1 MGQKQERR
9 PSASEGRKEV
19 ESYLNLKL
27 LGRVVTYAIVVLIAL
42 GLAFLTGIVIWVL
55 RRILGV

>member
-1 MGQKQERR
+1 MGQKQERH

-55 RRILGV
+55 DTY

>member
-1 MGQKQERR
+1 MAQNHERH
-9 PSASEGRKEV
+9 PSATEGRKEV